1 MRSASIAPDTLAA
14 RGRARLVPPAA
25 EPGGGARR
33 PLDRRRILGAA
44 VELIDEHGLRCLT
57 MRRLGSHLGVEGMA
71 LYHYIP
77 GREALLDGIVE
88 TVIDELYGDPDVH
101 LSHPLWQ
108 EYLRRLGHGVRRV
121 ALAHP
126 QVFPLI
132 ATRPP
137 AAPWVRPPLRSLRWM
152 ESFLQTLRDCGFSD
166 TEAVATYR
174 SFSSFL
180 LGHLLL
186 EVSAHGADIGPVEEK
201 DPGWATAADLT
212 GYPLLQA
219 LEPELSEDRTAEE
232 FEESL
237 ETLIDRLEMLV
248 RPH

>member
-1 MRSASIAPDTLAA
+1 MGSTPIDPDTPEA
-14 RGRARLVPPAA
+14 RGGSAAVPRPG
-25 EPGGGARR
+25 EPGTGRGS
-33 PLDRRRILGAA
+33 LDRQRILGAA
-44 VELIDEHGLRCLT
+44 IGLIDEHGLRYLT
-57 MRRLGSHLGVEGMA
+57 MRRLGAHLGVEGMA

-88 TVIDELYGDPDVH
+88 SVIDELYGDPDVH
-101 LSHPLWQ
+101 LSHPSWQ
-108 EYLRRLGHGVRRV
+108 EYLQRLAHGVRRI

-166 TEAVATYR
+166 VDAVATYR

-186 EVSAHGADIGPVEEK
+186 EVSARGADIGPVEQE
-201 DPGWATAADLT
+201 DPGRSDPADLT
-212 GYPLLQA
+212 GYPLLSA
-219 LEPELSEDRTAEE
+219 LQPELSQDRSADE

-237 ETLIDRLEMLV
+237 EALIDRLEILV
-248 RPH
+248 RRR